1 MSSQRHIYMVVTVVH
16 IRNVVDQIDV
26 VEKENVVGYNFVFYT

>member
-1 MSSQRHIYMVVTVVH
+1 MVVTVVH

-26 VEKENVVGYNFVFYT
+26 VEKENFLHIFYTLIYKHTEYQ